1 MPCASGGGGGGAK
14 GSVGGGVGGG
24 VERLRNAILLFIREM
39 FTIPKELLAR
49 IQIYSVR
56 ITRFF

>member
-24 VERLRNAILLFIREM
+24 VERLRNAILLFIR
-39 FTIPKELLAR
+39 
-49 IQIYSVR
+49 
-56 ITRFF
+56 